1 MTNSDFYSNGDLKDK
16 PADQKNGAQKTLLT
30 IKGSSAKVEGKLKIS
45 NSVEVD
51 CEVVGELDVG
61 GELVIQ
67 RSGNVTAN
75 IKTNNVVIKGEYKG
89 NMEAAGNVQIMETG
103 KTSGN
108 IKTDS
113 LIIEKGGIFSGNVE
127 RITEN

>member
-1 MTNSDFYSNGDLKDK
+1 M
-16 PADQKNGAQKTLLT
+16 
-30 IKGSSAKVEGKLKIS
+30 
-45 NSVEVD
+45 
-51 CEVVGELDVG
+51 GELDVG

-75 IKTNNVVIKGEYKG
+75 IKTNNVVIKGAYKG

>member
-1 MTNSDFYSNGDLKDK
+1 MTNSDFYSDGDSKDK

-45 NSVEVD
+45 NSVEVG

-75 IKTNNVVIKGEYKG
+75 IKTNNVVIKGAYKG